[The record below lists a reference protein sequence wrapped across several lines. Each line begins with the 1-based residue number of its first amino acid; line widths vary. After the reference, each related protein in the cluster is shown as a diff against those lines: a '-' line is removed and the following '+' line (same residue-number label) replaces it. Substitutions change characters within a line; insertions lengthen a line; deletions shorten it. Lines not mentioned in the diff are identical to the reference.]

1 MARPDLISSDVGAAN
16 CDHFLGAMVVT
27 VAALSTAEVTRIAR
41 YLNVPLGVVL
51 IIGGLCFAS
60 HSPVVVAS
68 DLICGIALIC
78 AAHPG
83 TDLCGK
89 ADRIFALL

>member
-1 MARPDLISSDVGAAN
+1 
-16 CDHFLGAMVVT
+16 MVVT

-51 IIGGLCFAS
+51 IVGGLCFAL

-78 AAHPG
+78 AAIPRG
-83 TDLCGK
+83 AIAEK
-89 ADRIFALL
+89 YASWDRFVR